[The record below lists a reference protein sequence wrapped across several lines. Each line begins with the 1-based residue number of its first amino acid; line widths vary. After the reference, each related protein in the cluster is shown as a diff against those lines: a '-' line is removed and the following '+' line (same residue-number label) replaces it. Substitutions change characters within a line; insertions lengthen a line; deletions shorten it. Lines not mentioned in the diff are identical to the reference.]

1 MTKKF
6 LIFTLVAILVAVG
19 VAYYMY
25 NKPHM
30 NVAKT
35 SPDFTLSADSLF
47 AEYQLNEQAANT
59 KFLEKI
65 LLVNGTVDHPNFENP
80 AEPNIVLIASDGEG
94 TVTCGFKP
102 EYLASI
108 QKLIAGDK
116 ITIKG
121 QCKGLTGD
129 AALDLLASPDVVLTN
144 CTVVAD
150 NK

>member
-1 MTKKF
+1 MTKRI
-6 LIFTLVAILVAVG
+6 LILILGAILTVAG
-19 VAYYMY
+19 IAYFMY

-30 NVAKT
+30 NVAET
-35 SPDFTLSADSLF
+35 SPDFTLSADDLF
-47 AEYQLNEQAANT
+47 AEYQLDEKAANT

-65 LLVNGTVDHPNFENP
+65 ILVNGTVNQSNFENS
-80 AEPNIVLIASDGEG
+80 AEPNIVLIAADGEG

-102 EYLASI
+102 ENLASI
-108 QKLIAGDK
+108 QNLKSGDK

-121 QCKGLTGD
+121 QCKGMTGD

-150 NK
+150 KK

>member
-1 MTKKF
+1 
-6 LIFTLVAILVAVG
+6 
-19 VAYYMY
+19 
-25 NKPHM
+25 M

>member
-1 MTKKF
+1 MTKII
-6 LIFTLVAILVAVG
+6 LILALVAILVAVG